1 MKRALLSLG
10 LLLATLPAAATVKN
24 CDELKDEID
33 GKLKAKG
40 VSGYELTIVAADAE
54 AAATAVEVGSCD
66 GGNKK
71 ILYKRG

>member
-10 LLLATLPAAATVKN
+10 LLLATLPAAAAVKN

-40 VSGYELTIVAADAE
+40 VSGYELMVVEADAP

-66 GGNKK
+66 GGSKK
-71 ILYKRG
+71 ILYRRD

>member
-10 LLLATLPAAATVKN
+10 LLLATLPAAAAVKN

-54 AAATAVEVGSCD
+54 MAATAVEVGSCE
-66 GGNKK
+66 GGSKK
-71 ILYKRG
+71 ILYSRG